1 MAKALNSLQL
11 QAAELIASGASESEV
26 AAVCRKSRSWV
37 QTLKRREDF
46 QVVVTNAKERAKQI
60 IESHSEKSLTQDLET
75 FRKRFAQ
82 AADLLYESATL
93 YMQKMKE
100 RIVLDDAIELP
111 PSRIAQSLKLGAESL
126 TLALELGQKALG
138 LDEVID
144 TIHTIHSIHDFKEIS
159 PNGTKTT
166 NGHKSISTRSEVN

>member
-1 MAKALNSLQL
+1 VAKPLNSLQL

-46 QVVVTNAKERAKQI
+46 QVAVTNAKERAKQI

-82 AADLLYESATL
+82 AADLLYESAAL
-93 YMQKMKE
+93 YLEKMKE
-100 RIVLDDAIELP
+100 RIELDDAIDLP

-126 TLALELGQKALG
+126 NLALDLGQKALG
-138 LDEVID
+138 LDEIID
-144 TIHTIHSIHDFKEIS
+144 TIHDFKEIS
-159 PNGTKTT
+159 PNGSKAT